1 MISFYI
7 ETEAILREKHPT
19 CPRPYFIGS
28 NKENNEH
35 TFTFGRNNYLK
46 AFSEY
51 YREQN
56 KHTSVLFTLK
66 AFTPAELAEGIYTL
80 AVTYELDE
88 TKFLSNIKTENKQTK
103 ESL

>member
-7 ETEAILREKHPT
+7 ETEVILREKYPT

-35 TFTFGRNNYLK
+35 TFAFGRNNYLK

-51 YREQN
+51 YN
-56 KHTSVLFTLK
+56 KPDRYTSISFTLK
-66 AFTPAELAEGIYTL
+66 AITPAELAEGIYIL

-88 TKFLSNIKTENKQTK
+88 TKFLSNIKIENEQTK